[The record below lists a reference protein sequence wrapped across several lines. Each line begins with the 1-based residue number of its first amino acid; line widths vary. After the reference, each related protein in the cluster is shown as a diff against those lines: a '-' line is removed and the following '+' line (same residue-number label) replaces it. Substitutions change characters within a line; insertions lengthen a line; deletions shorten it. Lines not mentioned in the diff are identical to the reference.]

1 MTAVFLVSSFVLA
14 VLLLN
19 ERDASNKAV
28 EAKERAIKNYRGAE
42 RWFVTAIS
50 MASNEKEIV
59 DGLKEIEK
67 VEKRRWDKEW
77 QSESNTKMSVED
89 QRNVDISMLGHLVKI
104 LSNKKA

>member
-50 MASNEKEIV
+50 MASNEEEIV

-89 QRNVDISMLGHLVKI
+89 QRNVDISMLGHLLRI

>member
-42 RWFVTAIS
+42 RWFVSAMS
-50 MASNEKEIV
+50 MASNEQEIV
-59 DGLKEIEK
+59 DSLKEIEK

-77 QSESNTKMSVED
+77 QSESNTKMSVEE
-89 QRNVDISMLGHLVKI
+89 QRYVDISMLGHLLKV
-104 LSNKKA
+104 LSDKKA

>member
-1 MTAVFLVSSFVLA
+1 MTAFFVVSSFVLA
-14 VLLLN
+14 VLFLN

-50 MASNEKEIV
+50 MASNEEEIV

-89 QRNVDISMLGHLVKI
+89 QRNVDISMLGHLLRI

>member
-1 MTAVFLVSSFVLA
+1 MTGVFLVSSFVLA

-28 EAKERAIKNYRGAE
+28 EARDRAIKNYRGAE
-42 RWFVTAIS
+42 RWFFTALS
-50 MASNEKEIV
+50 MATNEQEVV

-67 VEKRRWDKEW
+67 VENRKWDKEW

-89 QRNVDISMLGHLVKI
+89 QRYVDISVLGHLLKI
-104 LSNKKA
+104 QSNKKA

>member
-1 MTAVFLVSSFVLA
+1 MSSFVLA

-50 MASNEKEIV
+50 MASNEEEIV

-89 QRNVDISMLGHLVKI
+89 QRNVDISMLGHLLKI
-104 LSNKKA
+104 LSTKKA

>member
-14 VLLLN
+14 VLFLN
-19 ERDASNKAV
+19 ERDASNKAI

-89 QRNVDISMLGHLVKI
+89 QRNVDISMLGHLLRI

>member
-89 QRNVDISMLGHLVKI
+89 QRNVDISMLGHLLKI
-104 LSNKKA
+104 LSNKKT

>member
-1 MTAVFLVSSFVLA
+1 MSSFVLA

-89 QRNVDISMLGHLVKI
+89 QRNVDISMLGHLLRI

>member
-89 QRNVDISMLGHLVKI
+89 QRNVDISMLGHLLKI

>member
-1 MTAVFLVSSFVLA
+1 MSSFVLA

-28 EAKERAIKNYRGAE
+28 EAKERAIKNCRGAE
-42 RWFVTAIS
+42 RWFVAAIS

-89 QRNVDISMLGHLVKI
+89 QRNVDISMLGHLLKI

>member
-1 MTAVFLVSSFVLA
+1 VSSFVLA

-89 QRNVDISMLGHLVKI
+89 QRNVDISMLGHLLKI

>member
-50 MASNEKEIV
+50 MASNEQEIV

-89 QRNVDISMLGHLVKI
+89 QRNVDISMLGHLLRI

>member
-1 MTAVFLVSSFVLA
+1 MTAVFVVSSFVLA

-89 QRNVDISMLGHLVKI
+89 QRYVDISMLGHLLKV
-104 LSNKKA
+104 LSDKKA

>member
-89 QRNVDISMLGHLVKI
+89 QRNVDISMLGHLLRI

>member
-1 MTAVFLVSSFVLA
+1 MSSFVLA

-50 MASNEKEIV
+50 MASNEQEIV

-89 QRNVDISMLGHLVKI
+89 QRNVDISMLGHLLRI

>member
-42 RWFVTAIS
+42 RWFVTAMS
-50 MASNEKEIV
+50 MASNEQEIV
-59 DGLKEIEK
+59 DSLKEIEK

-89 QRNVDISMLGHLVKI
+89 QRYVDISMLGHLLKV
-104 LSNKKA
+104 LSDKKA

>member
-14 VLLLN
+14 VLFLN

-28 EAKERAIKNYRGAE
+28 EANERAVKNYRGAE
-42 RWFVTAIS
+42 RWFVTAMS
-50 MASNEKEIV
+50 MASNEQVIV

-77 QSESNTKMSVED
+77 QSVSNTKMSVED
-89 QRNVDISMLGHLVKI
+89 QRYIDISMLGHLLKI

>member
-14 VLLLN
+14 VLFLN

-28 EAKERAIKNYRGAE
+28 EANERAVKNYRVVE
-42 RWFVTAIS
+42 RWFVTAMS
-50 MASNEKEIV
+50 MASNEQVIV

-77 QSESNTKMSVED
+77 QSESNTKMSVVD
-89 QRNVDISMLGHLVKI
+89 QRNVDISMLGHLLKI

>member
-42 RWFVTAIS
+42 RWFFTAIS

-89 QRNVDISMLGHLVKI
+89 QRNVDISMLGHLLKI

>member
-14 VLLLN
+14 VLFLN
-19 ERDASNKAV
+19 ERDASNKAIK
-28 EAKERAIKNYRGAE
+28 AKERAIKNYRGAE

-89 QRNVDISMLGHLVKI
+89 QRYVDISMLGHLLKV
-104 LSNKKA
+104 LSDKKA

>member
-50 MASNEKEIV
+50 MASNEEEIV

-89 QRNVDISMLGHLVKI
+89 QRNVDISMLGHLLKI
-104 LSNKKA
+104 LSTKKA